1 MVAPQSRASSERPAA
16 GNRYCWLSVSK
27 SLGTVINRTWIRRI
41 LCQPSTSRST
51 PLQKLKVFPSPCPL
65 PMEREFLASFSI
77 DQRARAPQRSPRP
90 PGEGAPE
97 RGAGA
102 PILGDATVAA
112 HISTR
117 AIAALHPAP
126 GSHPSTIRLEPAP
139 PSAGAGV
146 REQRF
151 CVVREK

>member
-1 MVAPQSRASSERPAA
+1 MSIPNWTQ
-16 GNRYCWLSVSK
+16 
-27 SLGTVINRTWIRRI
+27 
-41 LCQPSTSRST
+41 STSAE
-51 PLQKLKVFPSPCPL
+51 KKICPHPTLSRRARDFFLLSHPGKGMFYFLL
-65 PMEREFLASFSI
+65 PPGEGCFTSFSI
-77 DQRARAPQRSPRP
+77 DQRARAPQCSPRP

-146 REQRF
+146 RGQRF
-151 CVVREK
+151 CVVREKERG

>member
-1 MVAPQSRASSERPAA
+1 
-16 GNRYCWLSVSK
+16 
-27 SLGTVINRTWIRRI
+27 
-41 LCQPSTSRST
+41 
-51 PLQKLKVFPSPCPL
+51 
-65 PMEREFLASFSI
+65 MEREFLASFSI

-139 PSAGAGV
+139 PFAGAGV
-146 REQRF
+146 REQRLR
-151 CVVREK
+151 CPGEGMRMRESSRSLRLDARALIMHGLFQLATEGRTEL